1 MKDLINA
8 QKMIYPDLLEVMQKR
23 FTILYTISLFEPIGR
38 RGIVEQTGFTE
49 RFIRNEID
57 LLQNQNLVQMTT
69 KGMLITEIGKD
80 IITNLHEFNRELSG
94 IRSEEHTSELQSR
107 GHLVC
112 RLRLYK
118 KINDKRKL

>member
-69 KGMLITEIGKD
+69 KGMVITQIGKD
-80 IITNLHEFNRELSG
+80 FSVNLNAITHEHA
-94 IRSEEHTSELQSR
+94 I
-107 GHLVC
+107 VC
-112 RLRLYK
+112 
-118 KINDKRKL
+118 KIVI